1 MYVLARRVRAYSPGC
16 CDMRSLF
23 DKQQAISLMSLAA
36 KSGVVLTNVLL
47 PGSHVHF
54 YQAVRM

>member
-1 MYVLARRVRAYSPGC
+1 MYVLACTVREYSPGC
-16 CDMRSLF
+16 CDMLSLF
-23 DKQQAISLMSLAA
+23 DKQQVISLMSLAA

-47 PGSHVHF
+47 PDSHVHF